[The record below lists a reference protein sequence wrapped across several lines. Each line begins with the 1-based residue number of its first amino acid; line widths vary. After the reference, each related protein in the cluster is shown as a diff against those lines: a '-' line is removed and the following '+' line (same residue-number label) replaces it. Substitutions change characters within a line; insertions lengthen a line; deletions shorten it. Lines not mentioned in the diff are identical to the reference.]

1 MFVTNWTN
9 GDGCRRSSGPS
20 LTIAGLATIVLLA
33 LATDVQGA
41 GVGVQLG
48 PIVPEDI
55 AIRGYA
61 GWNAGDRL
69 SIESGALVVRHG
81 AILDLTPMFHSAGR
95 LFAAAGIG
103 LGYNA
108 VQNQRQS
115 KGAIFHDVIGGGY
128 RISNAFVL
136 TCNLQHWSNG
146 GKYNPIF
153 GSHAN
158 RGYTALLFGMTQRL

>member
-1 MFVTNWTN
+1 MTSENA
-9 GDGCRRSSGPS
+9 RRFQTHRYTSVVG
-20 LTIAGLATIVLLA
+20 LVTIAVLV

-48 PIVPEDI
+48 PIVPEAV

-61 GWNAGDRL
+61 VWNAGDRL
-69 SIESGALVVRHG
+69 IVEAGTLVVRDG
-81 AILDLTPMFHSAGR
+81 AIPDVTPMFHSAGR

-128 RISNAFVL
+128 RISTAFAL

-146 GKYNPIF
+146 GRFNPAF

-158 RGYTALLFGMTQRL
+158 RGYTALMFGIMQRL